1 VVLIV
6 REGRAGTQTAKAD
19 PSVVIERNE
28 HFCTLR
34 MQMLEP
40 LVAVLGTSHPSC
52 VAS

>member
-6 REGRAGTQTAKAD
+6 REGRAGTQAAKAD

-28 HFCTLR
+28 RFRTLR

-40 LVAVLGTSHPSC
+40 LVAVLGRSHQSC
-52 VAS
+52 VDS